1 MCSHD
6 LAKRISWHD
15 LRPTPKR
22 GSSRIIGFIESLIDP
37 LYLKSS
43 LQDAWKAAS
52 EKNYSTP
59 DKIPEKTKQFSFCTD
74 KVKVQDGIHSIF
86 RLDRIAVEYINDDDA
101 IRISNL
107 PEGALEI
114 FARVDSSCGSSQKYL
129 DRATT
134 IDIRLP
140 VTNKEYEDYSII
152 VYSATRN
159 DKILFCETKQITKEI
174 NSNPED
180 QLQSIF
186 EELSSS
192 LPEVTI
198 ARKRDGIRK
207 FLRVKLLGPMPHSD
221 EFAEAIAKKDYLVE
235 LASIF
240 RFANEADAMTAWR
253 INDLINKTIKL
264 KPSLGSTPFDF
275 QSVANTIRMRAGS
288 ILDRELVKASLGINC
303 GLEMGLAYDSNG
315 GSVYALFKA
324 ESGWGLF
331 QNVSSQNTRYLKPI
345 FPESLPGSIRAMV
358 RPVHTN
364 ETSTPSYAWA
374 NAYSCSADTT
384 A

>member
-1 MCSHD
+1 ME
-6 LAKRISWHD
+6 
-15 LRPTPKR
+15 T
-22 GSSRIIGFIESLIDP
+22 
-37 LYLKSS
+37 
-43 LQDAWKAAS
+43 
-52 EKNYSTP
+52 
-59 DKIPEKTKQFSFCTD
+59 
-74 KVKVQDGIHSIF
+74 
-86 RLDRIAVEYINDDDA
+86 
-101 IRISNL
+101 
-107 PEGALEI
+107 
-114 FARVDSSCGSSQKYL
+114 FARVDSSCGSNQRHL
-129 DRATT
+129 DRSTT

-140 VTNKEYEDYSII
+140 VTNKEHEDYSVI

-159 DKILFCETKQITKEI
+159 DRILFCETRQITKEI
-174 NSNPED
+174 ISSPED

-331 QNVSSQNTRYLKPI
+331 QNVSSQNTRHLKPI